1 MNLKDKNDL
10 IALLNKT
17 KEIYQDV
24 SRRIHWSVAD
34 SEMLDNL
41 MDSKEWQKTVGQRIQ
56 AAAKSSIAIDML
68 PSLLIYKAW
77 QRTKAVYSFRPELVD
92 DLSYTEDTSLRTALL
107 ERLPFKD
114 MLLFFPEG
122 ALPKHE
128 NEELAGVYIH
138 VEKHPEFQWVM
149 FNYVD
154 RIHSN
159 NWDTYP
165 GLGLAFPIQDGT
177 KISDIFE
184 TKHYLNW
191 LAAYKQRAL
200 YVEHKT
206 EQEVEARMLEERRVL
221 NTIINLMYYL
231 SSKNAD
237 IQEIKN
243 NKKKS
248 KTLAKSKDDSTPV
261 VKQHEVG
268 AKYAE
273 IVYRKVKENAV
284 ATKDDEG
291 TGAEVKDD
299 QVVIRTLRS
308 GGKRRP
314 HARKAHWQHY
324 WTGKGR
330 TTLEV
335 RWISDLFVGANRDDQ
350 AVIVYDIQKESLK
363 GKKNQNASKKKKKT
377 IT

>member
-10 IALLNKT
+10 MALLNKT
-17 KEIYQDV
+17 KDIYQNI
-24 SRRIHWSVAD
+24 SRQIHWSAAD

-41 MDSKEWQKTVGQRIQ
+41 MNSKEWQKSVGQRIQ
-56 AAAKSSIAIDML
+56 SAAKSPIAIEIL
-68 PSLLIYKAW
+68 PLFLNYKAW
-77 QRTKAVYSFRPELVD
+77 QRTKAVYSFHLELID
-92 DLSYTEDTSLRTALL
+92 DLSHTEDTCLRTTLL

-122 ALPKHE
+122 SLPKHE
-128 NEELAGVYIH
+128 DEELAGVYIH
-138 VEKHPEFQWVM
+138 MEKHLEFQWVM
-149 FNYVD
+149 FNYID
-154 RIHSN
+154 RIHSK

-165 GLGLAFPIQDGT
+165 GVGLAFPIQDGM
-177 KISDIFE
+177 KISEIFE
-184 TKHYLNW
+184 TKHYLDW
-191 LAAYKQRAL
+191 LAAYKQRSV

-206 EQEVEARMLEERRVL
+206 EKEVEARMLEERRVL

-237 IQEIKN
+237 IHEIKN
-243 NKKKS
+243 IKKKS
-248 KTLAKSKDDSTPV
+248 KTPAKSKDDSTPV

-273 IVYRKVKENAV
+273 IVYRKMKEDAA
-284 ATKDDEG
+284 ATKGDEE

-299 QVVIRTLRS
+299 QVVVRTLRS
-308 GGKRRP
+308 SGKRRP

-335 RWISDLFVGANRDDQ
+335 RWISDLFVGANCDEQ
-350 AVIVYDIQKESLK
+350 AVIVYDIQKDSLK
-363 GKKNQNASKKKKKT
+363 GKKNPNASKKKKKQ
-377 IT
+377 